1 MTDDHPAYVLGSTDL
16 EHHRLM
22 LQGHILRP
30 WTERFLRTAGLREGM
45 SVLDLGSGVGDV
57 SLLAGEIVGPRGR
70 VLGVDR
76 DPTAVEKA
84 RGRAAGAGLSDTV
97 TFEVTAL
104 EDLAGSL
111 SFDAVVGRFVLLY
124 QRDPARILRKFT
136 RFLRPGGIVA
146 FHEIDLTN
154 ENPSWPP
161 CPTWDDSYAL
171 LAEVY
176 RAHGTPPDFGRRL
189 NRTFVDAGLPGP
201 EIEAVGIV
209 GANAGSA
216 LFDWMA
222 HSLRSL
228 EPALQEQGLALP
240 SGLEPDEALA
250 EALREAVFEQGS
262 QVMGPIQYGAW
273 TRMP

>member
-1 MTDDHPAYVLGSTDL
+1 MLGSTDL
-16 EHHRLM
+16 EHRRLM
-22 LQGHILRP
+22 AQGHVLRP
-30 WTERFLRTAGLREGM
+30 WTERFLRAPGLRPGM
-45 SVLDLGSGVGDV
+45 SVLDLGSGAGDV
-57 SLLAGEIVGPRGR
+57 SLLAAQIVGSRGR

-76 DPTAVEKA
+76 DPVVVEKA
-84 RGRAAGAGLSDTV
+84 RGRAAAEGLAGTV
-97 TFEVTAL
+97 SFEVTAL

-124 QRDPARILRKFT
+124 QRDPAEILRRFT

-161 CPTWDDSYAL
+161 CPTWDDSYRL

-176 RAHGTPPDFGRRL
+176 RAHGTPPDFGRQL
-189 NRTFVDAGLPGP
+189 NRTFLDAGLPSP
-201 EIEAVGIV
+201 EVEAVGIV
-209 GANAGSA
+209 GTHEGSP

-222 HSLRSL
+222 QSLRSL
-228 EPALQEQGLALP
+228 KPALTKWGLSLPQGLQ
-240 SGLEPDEALA
+240 PDDALA
-250 EALREAVFEQGS
+250 DALRTAVFEQGS

-273 TRMP
+273 TQTP